1 MPFKLALPAGIRAR
15 PSHPP
20 DLSVDEEPPLEA
32 EFLTALTAPITP
44 HPEEMNWIA
53 RARCGDV
60 VAFEWLATRYRDRA
74 VRLAAHILR
83 QPEEAE
89 DLVQEAFLRAFV
101 QIGGFRGDAAF
112 YTWLYRILVRLCLN
126 RMRRPYWHRER
137 EQLSARMADPTG
149 QPGPEQYADRLM
161 IETLLH
167 RLTPPQRAVLVL
179 REVEGLDYQEIAD
192 TLEIPVGTVR
202 SRLNAARSQFR
213 VLWQRAMKEVS
224 DV

>member
-1 MPFKLALPAGIRAR
+1 
-15 PSHPP
+15 
-20 DLSVDEEPPLEA
+20 
-32 EFLTALTAPITP
+32 
-44 HPEEMNWIA
+44 
-53 RARCGDV
+53 
-60 VAFEWLATRYRDRA
+60 
-74 VRLAAHILR
+74 
-83 QPEEAE
+83 
-89 DLVQEAFLRAFV
+89 
-101 QIGGFRGDAAF
+101 
-112 YTWLYRILVRLCLN
+112 
-126 RMRRPYWHRER
+126 
-137 EQLSARMADPTG
+137 MADPTG